1 MSKTGAWNLDI
12 VENGQKPFKK
22 NSKFQK
28 RHYEHIARS
37 IKALAIAHEN
47 NEETYGYETVS
58 IPVIISALC
67 GSFKKD
73 NQNFSTSVFL
83 DALNLNP
90 DAKKFTEQL
99 IDDRK
104 DV

>member
-37 IKALAIAHEN
+37 FKALAMAHESN
-47 NEETYGYETVS
+47 DGVYGYETVS
-58 IPVIISALC
+58 VPLIISTLC
-67 GSFKKD
+67 STFKKD
-73 NQNFSTSVFL
+73 NPHFSAETFV
-83 DALNLNP
+83 DALGLTSECKKNILDLNN
-90 DAKKFTEQL
+90 
-99 IDDRK
+99 
-104 DV
+104 V

>member
-37 IKALAIAHEN
+37 IKGLAIAHEN
-47 NEETYGYETVS
+47 NEAIDGYETVS
-58 IPVIISALC
+58 VPLIVSALC
-67 GSFKKD
+67 SSFKKD
-73 NQNFSTSVFL
+73 NPNFSVETFVE
-83 DALNLNP
+83 ALALTE
-90 DAKKFTEQL
+90 DCRKKIIKL
-99 IDDRK
+99 V